1 MLSRQAIFPLF
12 GLRTTP
18 DSQSGLSNS
27 ATISAAP
34 LLPTSLA
41 ALLVAASYYAG
52 SELGFFLKPAHSTIA
67 TFWPPSAILLAAF
80 LLAPTQMWWV
90 FLLAVFPAHLLAQTG
105 GDTTL
110 LTALGWFIANTCG
123 PLLGA
128 ACIRHFKKDKTLF
141 DSLQGISVFLTFGVF
156 LPPVVKSILNAFAA
170 VEIGREGDY
179 WMVWTTRFF
188 SNIISN
194 LILVPTIVIFWRN
207 GVSWFRSAAPARYIE
222 AGALAAA
229 TVGLSFLLFAG
240 GNATSSIPLVICG
253 PLLILFWAAM
263 RFGVGGLSASL
274 LAVALIS
281 IWNTIHGQWS
291 IGTSLVA
298 HDMLIYRTLFLHGL
312 LMVFGFPLIVTAALT
327 TERRGDAETLRATRR
342 NLIQIQEQASHLF
355 ARKLHTDIVG
365 QLTLIGIGV
374 DQIRTDSNANVRP
387 TLDQLHGEISRVY
400 KDTIDLSSEMHP
412 FVVEYL
418 SLAGALKKLCHETA
432 VQSGMTIG
440 FSDENVPYSLP
451 SDVSHRL
458 FRVAKEALH
467 NVAQHSHAKTAK
479 VELKATEGRVLL
491 RITDDGIGMGPQ
503 CGEGVGLT
511 YLRELTLSLGGTFRL
526 WSAPSKGT
534 VIEASVPG
542 QPQKLGSHLERACN

>member
-1 MLSRQAIFPLF
+1 MLNREAIFPLF

-18 DSQSGLSNS
+18 DSQSGLRKS
-27 ATISAAP
+27 ATVSTAP

-41 ALLVAASYYAG
+41 ALLVAVSYYAG
-52 SELGFFLKPAHSTIA
+52 SELGFFLKPAYSTIA

-90 FLLAVFPAHLLAQTG
+90 FLLAVFPAHLLAQVG

-123 PLLGA
+123 PLLAA

-156 LPPVVKSILNAFAA
+156 LPAVVKSILNALAA
-170 VEIGREGDY
+170 VETGRESDY
-179 WMVWTTRFF
+179 WMLWTTRFF
-188 SNIISN
+188 SNIVSN

-207 GVSWFRSAAPARYIE
+207 GISWLRRKESARYIE

-229 TVGLSFLLFAG
+229 TVALSFLIFSG
-240 GNATSSIPLVICG
+240 GNAMGSIPLVICA
-253 PLLILFWAAM
+253 PLPLLFWAAM
-263 RFGVGGLSASL
+263 RFEVGGLSASL

-281 IWNTIHGQWS
+281 VWNTIHGQWP
-291 IGTSLVA
+291 IGTSLMT
-298 HDMLIYRTLFLHGL
+298 HDTLIYRMVFLHGL
-312 LMVFGFPLIVTAALT
+312 LMLFGFPLIVTAALI

-374 DQIRTDSNANVRP
+374 DQFRTESNANVRL

-400 KDTIDLSSEMHP
+400 KDTIDLSSEMYP

-418 SLAGALKKLCHETA
+418 GLAGALKKLCHETGA
-432 VQSGMTIG
+432 QSVMTIS

-451 SDVSHRL
+451 SDVSRRL

-479 VELKATEGRVLL
+479 VELKATEERVLL

-511 YLRELTLSLGGTFRL
+511 YIREQMLSLGGTLKL
-526 WSAPSKGT
+526 WSAPSNGT
-534 VIEASVPG
+534 VIEASAPI
-542 QPQKLGSHLERACN
+542 QTIDPASAAPKPL